1 MTFTNQAQ
9 DLAEELTQLG
19 VTNEL
24 NLYPKEE
31 DELTHEYQFNYSL
44 EQSVDNYKKAT
55 AFLEKYLK
63 Q

>member
-31 DELTHEYQFNYSL
+31 DELTHEYQFNY
-44 EQSVDNYKKAT
+44 VDNYKKAT